1 MLQSKIIVDLVKQ
14 TQQNYDMQDE
24 LHQILQNLEESIII
38 MQDFRAEFINDR
50 YMYNIAKNLMDK
62 IPEVEVPGKQET
74 PSKLTRFKIWLKK
87 CFKQH

>member
-1 MLQSKIIVDLVKQ
+1 
-14 TQQNYDMQDE
+14 
-24 LHQILQNLEESIII
+24 

-50 YMYNIAKNLMDK
+50 YLYNIAKNLMDK
-62 IPEVEVPGKQET
+62 IPKVEVPGKQET